1 MSLLTSAPALLAVL
15 AGVLTLVSGLT
26 NPSKLPLW
34 IPLLLLCIAIIV
46 IVIPK

>member
-1 MSLLTSAPALLAVL
+1 MTFLQSAPAILALL

-34 IPLLLLCIAIIV
+34 IPLLLLCIAV
-46 IVIPK
+46 IVVVYH